1 MKEQEIRNRDAF
13 ARYLELVQ
21 KDIASYFTDPGQF
34 TKVDCP
40 ACGGQSHAPEFRKV
54 GFQYVTC
61 LECRTLFVNPRPTAA
76 MLKEFYLH
84 APSSRYWVE
93 GFFLPVAEVRR
104 EKIFRPRADYV
115 AERISASS
123 FMTIGDIG
131 AGFGLFLEE
140 LRKRWPD
147 YCMVA
152 IEPSSEM
159 AAICRTKGLE
169 VVYTTIE
176 ELQGYESHFD
186 LLTAFELL
194 EHLYEPRVLLE
205 QAFRLLRPGGY
216 FLATTLNGEG
226 FDIQILWEQSKSVFP
241 PHHLNFLN
249 PRSLVDTCERVG
261 FCVEEVST
269 PGQLD
274 WDIVE
279 QAILRDGVEAGR
291 FLSLL
296 ARESIET
303 CKREFQS
310 WLSRCGLSSHMR
322 VVARRP
328 EA

>member
-1 MKEQEIRNRDAF
+1 MKEQDIRNRDAF
-13 ARYLELVQ
+13 TRYLELVQ
-21 KDIASYFTDPGQF
+21 EDIARYFADPGQF
-34 TKVDCP
+34 IKVDCP
-40 ACGGQSHAPEFRKV
+40 ACGSQNHAREFRKV

-61 LECRTLFVNPRPTAA
+61 LECGTLFVNPRPTAA
-76 MLKEFYLH
+76 MLKEFYLD
-84 APSSRYWVE
+84 APSSRYWIE
-93 GFFLPVAEVRR
+93 GFFLPVAEARR
-104 EKIFRPRADYV
+104 EKIFKPRADYV

-123 FMTIGDIG
+123 FMTVGDVG

-159 AAICRTKGLE
+159 AAICRSKGFDVAE
-169 VVYTTIE
+169 TTIE
-176 ELQGYESHFD
+176 ELQGYEGQFD

-216 FLATTLNGEG
+216 FLATTLNGKG
-226 FDIQILWEQSKSVFP
+226 FDIQVLWERSNSVFP

-249 PRSLVDTCERVG
+249 PRSLVDTCKRVG

-291 FLSLL
+291 FWSVL
-296 ARESIET
+296 ARENSET
-303 CKREFQS
+303 CKREFQL
-310 WLSRCGLSSHMR
+310 WLSQCGLSSHMR

-328 EA
+328 